1 MAQIKSQTRP
11 ANQLSRRQ
19 VIVTG
24 TTFAGGMALGFFV
37 PSAPA
42 AAAPVLVD
50 HYWAGDDV
58 DPREVNAWVVINS
71 DGGVTLRCPMAEM
84 GQGTGSGL
92 PMLLAEELECDW
104 KNIKVE
110 FASVNRNIR
119 ENNVYRDMMTG
130 GSRGI
135 RGTYEYVQQAG
146 ASARERLIAAA
157 AAKWNA
163 PRTECEASHGVVHHA
178 PTKRQLAYADL
189 VADAAKIS
197 LPQEPAI
204 KRPADFKLAG
214 TRQPRLDSAIKSNG
228 VAKFGIDTREPGQL
242 YASIMSCPVPG
253 GKLVSL
259 DDSAITGRRGIKQ
272 VVKLADAVAV
282 VADNYWRANQALK
295 DLKITWD
302 GGEAANT
309 DSLGFAESYR
319 AALDQ
324 PMVTVRNDGDAKAIV
339 SRSSKLV
346 EAVYQTPLLAHAT
359 MEPCNATVQ
368 LKPDR
373 LDIWMGSQSAL
384 GNARMA
390 AELAG
395 LKPEQVYFHQMFLGG
410 GFGRRGSGDELR
422 HAILVAKAGNISQP
436 LQLLWSREQDMRA
449 DRFRPQSAIRMKGA
463 LSADGKLEA
472 VHIESACGSI
482 QRSGNPKAAA
492 DGIDATAVDGIGP
505 SVPYNRVPNWYT
517 GLVLKNTHIPV
528 HYWRSVGGSQNG
540 FYMESFIDELAHA
553 AGKDP
558 LEFRRSLTD
567 RPDSLSVLKKL
578 EEMSNWHSKLPAGQG
593 RGISLVENHGAIGG
607 HVAEVTVDAQ
617 GNVRVTRVFAAT
629 DAYHVVNPNLVEAQI
644 EGGVIFGLT
653 AMLYGEINVKNGAPQ
668 ESNFDSYRMVR
679 LKDAPDV
686 KAELA
691 LTGGVNEAGKPKWGG
706 VGECSVAPIAAAVA
720 NAIFNA
726 TGKRIRSLPF
736 KNIKLTELTS
746 L

>member
-1 MAQIKSQTRP
+1 MTQITQM
-11 ANQLSRRQ
+11 NRRHV
-19 VIVTG
+19 VITG

-37 PSAPA
+37 PSAAKA
-42 AAAPVLVD
+42 ATPELKAQ
-50 HYWAGDDV
+50 YWGADAGDA
-58 DPREVNAWVVINS
+58 REVNAWVVINS
-71 DGGVTLRCPMAEM
+71 DGTVTLRCPMAEM

-104 KNIKVE
+104 KSVKVE

-119 ENNVYRDMMTG
+119 ENGVYHDMLTV

-135 RGTYEYVQQAG
+135 RSTYEYVQQAG
-146 ASARERLIAAA
+146 ASARQRLVQAA
-157 AAKWNA
+157 AAKWNVPA
-163 PRTECEASHGVVHHA
+163 VECEASSAVVHHK
-178 PTKRQLAYADL
+178 PTGRALRYAEL
-189 VADAAKIS
+189 VADAAKVT
-197 LPQEPAI
+197 LAQEPAI
-204 KRPADFKLAG
+204 KPPSQFKLVG
-214 TRQPRLDSAIKSNG
+214 TRQPRLDSTVKSNG
-228 VAKFGIDTREPGQL
+228 SAKFGVDTREPGQL
-242 YASIMSCPVPG
+242 YASIMNCPVPG
-253 GKLVSL
+253 GKLVSV
-259 DDSAITGRRGIKQ
+259 DDSQVTAARGIKQ

-295 DLKITWD
+295 ALKVTWD
-302 GGEAANT
+302 SGEAGKT
-309 DSLGFAESYR
+309 DSQQFAKDYR
-319 AALDQ
+319 AALDG
-324 PMVTVRNDGDAKAIV
+324 PMVTARNDGDAKKVIAQ
-339 SRSSKLV
+339 SAKLV
-346 EAVYQTPLLAHAT
+346 EAVYETPLLAHAT

-384 GNARMA
+384 ANAHMA

-395 LKPEQVYFHQMFLGG
+395 LKPEQVYFHQAYLGG
-410 GFGRRGSGDELR
+410 GFGRRSNGDELR
-422 HAILVAKAGNISQP
+422 QAVLVAKAAKIDQP

-482 QRSGNPKAAA
+482 QRSGNPGAAA
-492 DGIDATAVDGIGP
+492 NGIDGTAIDGIGP
-505 SVPYNRVPNWYT
+505 AVPYNRVPNWYT
-517 GLVLKNTHIPV
+517 GLLLKNTHIPV
-528 HYWRSVGGSQNG
+528 SYWRSVGGSQNG

-567 RPDSLSVLKKL
+567 RTDSLSVLKKL
-578 EEMSNWHSKLPAGQG
+578 EEMSNWHTKLPQGQG
-593 RGISLVENHGAIGG
+593 RGISLVDNHGAIAG
-607 HVAEVTVDAQ
+607 HVAEVAVDPQ
-617 GNVRVTRVFAAT
+617 GAIRVTRVFAAT

-653 AMLYGEINVKNGAPQ
+653 AMLYGEITVKNGAPL

-679 LKDAPDV
+679 LADAPDV
-686 KAELA
+686 KADLA
-691 LTGGVNEAGKPKWGG
+691 LTGGTDSAGKPKWGG

-736 KNIKLTELTS
+736 KNIKLTQLTS